1 MRINKYLAT
10 CGIASRRKCEELV
23 LQGKVKLNG
32 RIIKDLSTTVGKGDI
47 ITVDKVKMKP
57 REEMVYLMLNKPK
70 GFVCTTKD
78 EHGRKTVLE
87 LAPAYRDVRLF
98 PIGRLDYDTEGLLI
112 LTTDGELAN
121 RLTHPRH
128 EISKTYIAKVEGE
141 VSEEEIRK
149 LSNGVV
155 LDGVRTKRCK
165 VSLLGYDIETK
176 ISRLEVVISEGRN
189 RQVRRMFESVN
200 RQVVF
205 LKRVAIGGLSLG
217 GVTRGTYR
225 ELSPKEIALLRK

>member
-23 LQGKVKLNG
+23 FLGKVKLNG
-32 RIIKDLSTTVGKGDI
+32 RIVKDLSTTVGKGDI
-47 ITVDKVKMKP
+47 VTVDKIKMRP

-78 EHGRKTVLE
+78 EHGRKTVLD
-87 LAPAYRDVRLF
+87 LTPAYRDVRLF

-121 RLTHPRH
+121 KLTHPRH
-128 EISKTYIAKVEGE
+128 EITKTYITKVEGE
-141 VSEEEIRK
+141 LSEEEIRK
-149 LSNGVV
+149 LSQGVM

-165 VSLLGYDIETK
+165 VTLLGFDAETK
-176 ISRLEVVISEGRN
+176 LSRLEVVISEGRN

-225 ELSPKEIALLRK
+225 ELSAKEVALLRK